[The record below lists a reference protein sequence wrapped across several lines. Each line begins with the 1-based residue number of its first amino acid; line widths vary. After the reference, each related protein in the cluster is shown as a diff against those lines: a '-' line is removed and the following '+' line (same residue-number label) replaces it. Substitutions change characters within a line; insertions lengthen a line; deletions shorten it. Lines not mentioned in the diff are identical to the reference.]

1 MKKKLKNIAG
11 VTLIEILIGIVISV
25 VMMGAMFS
33 SYNVVNS
40 PFQQVTDKAKISQSG
55 RDILGML
62 LRDVRIAGYKHFGDT
77 IKTSN
82 EHQPILITKSTT
94 FGSTCD
100 KIDIV
105 YGDADY
111 FEDNDEGKKYTYT
124 RNKITYECE
133 RSKIIDKK
141 ISGGSTPIDAF
152 AIFKT
157 KKKWNVASN
166 SWDDPTTD
174 GDDET
179 YDKQKI
185 IDHVQD
191 LIFNAVDENGK
202 LIKPPP
208 SQTQNK
214 DKIYKIKTVDIGLTV
229 RSTQEFFR
237 NEKIRK
243 ILALNDG
250 ARKISKND
258 RYLRDT
264 IIVTAHARNLG
275 LQ

>member
-1 MKKKLKNIAG
+1 M
-11 VTLIEILIGIVISV
+11 
-25 VMMGAMFS
+25 
-33 SYNVVNS
+33 
-40 PFQQVTDKAKISQSG
+40 
-55 RDILGML
+55 
-62 LRDVRIAGYKHFGDT
+62 
-77 IKTSN
+77 
-82 EHQPILITKSTT
+82 
-94 FGSTCD
+94 
-100 KIDIV
+100 
-105 YGDADY
+105 
-111 FEDNDEGKKYTYT
+111 
-124 RNKITYECE
+124 
-133 RSKIIDKK
+133 
-141 ISGGSTPIDAF
+141 
-152 AIFKT
+152 
-157 KKKWNVASN
+157 
-166 SWDDPTTD
+166 
-174 GDDET
+174 
-179 YDKQKI
+179 
-185 IDHVQD
+185 QD

-243 ILALNDG
+243 IFALNDG

>member
-25 VMMGAMFS
+25 VMMGAMFT

-40 PFQQVTDKAKISQSG
+40 TFQQVSDKAKISQSG

-62 LRDVRIAGYKHFGDT
+62 LRDVRIAGYKHFGDS
-77 IKTSN
+77 IKTSD

-111 FEDNDEGKKYTYT
+111 YKNKAEGKRYTYT
-124 RNKITYECE
+124 RYKITYECE

-157 KKKWNVASN
+157 KKKWNVVSN

-174 GDDET
+174 GDDTT
-179 YDKQKI
+179 YNKQKI

-191 LIFNAVDENGK
+191 LIFNPVDENGK

-243 ILALNDG
+243 IFALNDG